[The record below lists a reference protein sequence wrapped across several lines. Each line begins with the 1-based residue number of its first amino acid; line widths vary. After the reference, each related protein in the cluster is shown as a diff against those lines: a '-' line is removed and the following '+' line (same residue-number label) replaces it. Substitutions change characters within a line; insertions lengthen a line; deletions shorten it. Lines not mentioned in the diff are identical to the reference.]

1 MIKKIYL
8 TLIICC
14 LYGLTLQAQ
23 YAYFGSRGTISFDK
37 VTYTKA
43 RIRQM
48 SNDMNSKGMDRG
60 MGMMEYLDK
69 VPDSHTEKLNFY
81 FDENSTLLMP
91 EESEGTE
98 KQRAEVKMAAP
109 TISSA
114 NGRRGRSQGAARS
127 GGNQRGQF
135 RAGANKNGKVLYQD
149 LKAG

>member
-1 MIKKIYL
+1 MIKKIYF

-14 LYGLTLQAQ
+14 LYGLSLQAQ

-69 VPDSHTEKLNFY
+69 LPDSHTEKLNFY

-98 KQRAEVKMAAP
+98 KQRA
-109 TISSA
+109 
-114 NGRRGRSQGAARS
+114 
-127 GGNQRGQF
+127 
-135 RAGANKNGKVLYQD
+135 
-149 LKAG
+149 